1 MQAFDSSKP
10 IMVTGATGY
19 VAGRII
25 EKLLTEGLTI
35 HATVRD
41 PQNKESVKYL
51 EQLAN
56 KLPGSIHFFKADLL
70 KEGSFDEAMKGCQLV
85 FHTASPFIRN
95 VKNPQ
100 KDLVDPAKKGTKNV
114 LESAN
119 RTESVE
125 RVVVTSSC
133 AAIYGD
139 AKDLLSLPNQTITE
153 ENWNTTS
160 TLSHSPYSF
169 SKTEAEREAWN
180 IANAQNRWQL
190 VTINPSLVLG
200 PGINPHATS
209 ESFTIVKQMGKGD
222 FKMGAPD
229 FNIGCVDVRDLAV
242 AHYKAGITPHAK
254 GRYIIS
260 GHNSG
265 FLELAGF
272 VKEKFPRYPIKL
284 RKLPKWFIW
293 LIAPMVGMTRQ
304 EVSKNIG
311 FAWKADNSKGVLEL
325 GVTYRPLKETIIE
338 FFTQLVDAGEIV
350 KK

>member
-41 PQNKESVKYL
+41 PQNKESIKYL

-56 KLPGSIHFFKADLL
+56 QLPGSIKYFKADLL
-70 KEGSFDEAMKGCQLV
+70 KEGSFDEAMKGCQVV

-153 ENWNTTS
+153 DNWNTTS
-160 TLSHSPYSF
+160 SLSHSPYSF
-169 SKTEAEREAWN
+169 SKTEAEKEAWK
-180 IANAQNRWQL
+180 IAKAQNRWEL
-190 VTINPSLVLG
+190 VTINPSFVLG

-209 ESFTIVKQMGKGD
+209 ESFTVVKQMGKGD
-222 FKMGAPD
+222 FKMGAPE

-242 AHYKAGITPHAK
+242 AHYKAGITPNAK

-272 VKEKFPRYPIKL
+272 VKEKFSNYPIKL
-284 RKLPKWFIW
+284 RKLPKWFLW

-311 FAWKADNSKGVLEL
+311 FAWKADNSKGVREL
-325 GVTYRPLKETIIE
+325 GITYRPLKETIIE

>member
-119 RTESVE
+119 RTDSVE

-180 IANAQNRWQL
+180 IANDQNRWQL

-265 FLELAGF
+265 FLELAAF
-272 VKEKFPRYPIKL
+272 VKEKFPNYPIKL
-284 RKLPKWFIW
+284 SKLPKWFIW
-293 LIAPMVGMTRQ
+293 LIAPMIGMTRQ